1 MRSDKKEKSIVVGFR
16 MPLSVVSKLDEL
28 CTLYNLSRGEFFNS
42 LVVSE
47 YDKVKGNPE
56 LSAILQQ
63 FKNLTDQIQSLKG
76 D

>member
-1 MRSDKKEKSIVVGFR
+1 MKSDKKEKSIVVGFR

-47 YDKVKGNPE
+47 YD